1 MKDLHNRD
9 LTFRA
14 QELRTNAT
22 KQENH
27 LWYDYLNQY
36 PVRFRRQVTIDRFIV
51 DFLCSKAMLV
61 LEVDGSQHYT
71 EDGEAYDKDRTA
83 ILEALGYSVLR
94 VSNDDVDRNFSGVC
108 ELIDN
113 VVRKRIQI
121 LEKK

>member
-22 KQENH
+22 KQEKH
-27 LWYDYLNQY
+27 LWYDDLNRY
-36 PVRFRRQVTIDRFIV
+36 PVLFRRQVTINRFIV
-51 DFLCSKAMLV
+51 DYLCAKAMLV

-71 EDGEAYDKDRTA
+71 EDGEAYDADRTT
-83 ILEALGYSVLR
+83 ILESLGYYVLR

-113 VVRKRIQI
+113 TVRQRIGR
-121 LEKK
+121 

>member
-1 MKDLHNRD
+1 
-9 LTFRA
+9 
-14 QELRTNAT
+14 
-22 KQENH
+22 
-27 LWYDYLNQY
+27 
-36 PVRFRRQVTIDRFIV
+36 
-51 DFLCSKAMLV
+51 MLV

>member
-1 MKDLHNRD
+1 
-9 LTFRA
+9 
-14 QELRTNAT
+14 
-22 KQENH
+22 
-27 LWYDYLNQY
+27 
-36 PVRFRRQVTIDRFIV
+36 
-51 DFLCSKAMLV
+51 MLV

-113 VVRKRIQI
+113 TVRQRIGR
-121 LEKK
+121 

>member
-22 KQENH
+22 KQEKH

>member
-1 MKDLHNRD
+1 MKDLRNRD

-27 LWYDYLNQY
+27 LWYDYLNRY